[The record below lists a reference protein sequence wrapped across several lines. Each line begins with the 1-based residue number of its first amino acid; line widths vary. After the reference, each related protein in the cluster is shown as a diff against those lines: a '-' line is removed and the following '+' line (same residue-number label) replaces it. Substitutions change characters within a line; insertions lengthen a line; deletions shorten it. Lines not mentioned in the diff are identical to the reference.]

1 MINAKIILKVSSKV
15 VGKMSNVFIKYIPGF
30 YFQLFACIWPPRDIM
45 QKKITEKSNI
55 LRKTTIIRHL

>member
-15 VGKMSNVFIKYIPGF
+15 VGKMSNVFIRYIPGF
-30 YFQLFACIWPPRDIM
+30 CFQLFACIWPPGDNM

-55 LRKTTIIRHL
+55 LRKATMTRRL